1 MITQRIDAVK
11 LAVLSF
17 HFNKIDAGAAMEL
30 KYLHTVK
37 KIIETGSYQDA
48 AVLLN
53 YAPSTISFQIRQL
66 EQELQTQLFEKKNG
80 RMVLTQ
86 AGRELLPLMDQVL
99 SSVERLLSW
108 PAGQD
113 ALRGTLSIALPESL
127 LTYAMQPVLKA
138 FKEQAPEAKLSL
150 RVMNCFSIREQL
162 LSSEIDLAI
171 HYDVGPYS
179 SSVHTMPLQAYSLV
193 LVGSPALSGEERD
206 FITPNQHKRLCHIQN
221 DRDALYL
228 KILERY
234 LRDKNITLEGQLEVW
249 SIESIKRSV
258 MSGLGVA
265 YLPRFTVEEELRTN
279 QLAELA
285 AEVPNG
291 EMTAICVYDR
301 GKWTSPV
308 MKLFLELLTRHFP
321 RGKAGQIP

>member
-11 LAVLSF
+11 LTVLPF
-17 HFNKIDAGAAMEL
+17 CFNKTDVGAAMEL

-53 YAPSTISFQIRQL
+53 YAPSTISFQIKQL

-86 AGRELLPLMDQVL
+86 AGRELLPLMNQVL
-99 SSVERLLSW
+99 DSVDRLLSW

-113 ALRGTLSIALPESL
+113 ALRGTLTIALPESL
-127 LTYAMQPVLKA
+127 LTYALQPVLKV
-138 FKEQAPEAKLSL
+138 FKEQAPETKLSL

-179 SSVHTMPLQAYSLV
+179 SSVHTMPLQSYSLV
-193 LVGSPALSGEERD
+193 LVGSPTLSWEERD
-206 FITPNQHKRLCHIQN
+206 FVTPNQHKCLSHIQN
-221 DRDALYL
+221 DKDALYL
-228 KILERY
+228 KILNRY
-234 LRDKNITLEGQLEVW
+234 LRDKNITLEGLLEVW

-265 YLPRFTVEEELRTN
+265 YLPRFTVEEELRTD
-279 QLAELA
+279 QLAALA
-285 AEVPNG
+285 TEIPNG

-301 GKWTSPV
+301 GKWVSPV
-308 MKLFLELLTRHFP
+308 MKLFLELLIKHFP
-321 RGKAGQIP
+321 QGQI

>member
-11 LAVLSF
+11 LTVLPF
-17 HFNKIDAGAAMEL
+17 CFNKTDVGAAMEL

-53 YAPSTISFQIRQL
+53 YAPSTISFQIKQL

-86 AGRELLPLMDQVL
+86 AGRELLPLMNQVL
-99 SSVERLLSW
+99 TRVTDL
-108 PAGQD
+108 A
-113 ALRGTLSIALPESL
+113 A
-127 LTYAMQPVLKA
+127 QPVLKV
-138 FKEQAPEAKLSL
+138 FKEQAPETKLSL

-179 SSVHTMPLQAYSLV
+179 SSVHTMPLQSYSLV
-193 LVGSPALSGEERD
+193 LVGSPTLSWEERD
-206 FITPNQHKRLCHIQN
+206 FVTPNQHKCLSHIQN
-221 DRDALYL
+221 DKDALYL
-228 KILERY
+228 KILNRY
-234 LRDKNITLEGQLEVW
+234 LRDKNITLEGLLEVW

-265 YLPRFTVEEELRTN
+265 YLPRFTVEEELRTD
-279 QLAELA
+279 QLAALA
-285 AEVPNG
+285 TEIPNG

-301 GKWTSPV
+301 GKWVSPV
-308 MKLFLELLTRHFP
+308 MKLFLELLIKHFP
-321 RGKAGQIP
+321 QGQI